1 MWPFTIEYYIN
12 KAKKKGFTIF
22 QIKEALKSQILWDK
36 VLSGKSFK
44 DSFYYILES
53 QLDNTPKK
61 VKYGVSFSY
70 KKDDLRRI

>member
-12 KAKKKGFTIF
+12 KAKKKGFTIL

-36 VLSGKSFK
+36 VLNGKSFK
-44 DSFYYILES
+44 DSFYYILEL
-53 QLDNTPKK
+53 QQDTNQKK
-61 VKYGVSFSY
+61 PKYGIRLSY